1 LFYRYVVE
9 TVEPGVSMQCLGR
22 IGLRLERVHPA
33 TGTDKGAK
41 SASIDALIG
50 AAIHHNCAL
59 RDEAITI
66 LKERL
71 VLGAQNI
78 DPAAPMVAQDG
89 YKPEPE

>member
-1 LFYRYVVE
+1 MFYRYVRE
-9 TVEPGVSMQCLGR
+9 TVELGVLMQLLGR
-22 IGLRLERVHPA
+22 VSLRLERVHPP

-50 AAIHHNCAL
+50 AAIHHNCAF

-66 LKERL
+66 LEERL

-78 DPAAPMVAQDG
+78 DPATPMAAQNG
-89 YKPEPE
+89 YKPELE